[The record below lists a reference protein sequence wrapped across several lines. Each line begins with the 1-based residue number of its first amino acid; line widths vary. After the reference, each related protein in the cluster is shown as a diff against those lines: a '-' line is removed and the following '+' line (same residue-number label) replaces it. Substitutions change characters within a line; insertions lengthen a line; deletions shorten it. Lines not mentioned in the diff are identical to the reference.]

1 MVLPGETT
9 LTVALLLCYP
19 SDVFIETGTSDG
31 NGVQIALDAGFR
43 KIFSIEI
50 DSRKVLA
57 AQQRFSELIQKGIVS
72 IIEGDSVNILP
83 QIINNIGQLR
93 ATFWLD
99 AHWDNGPQGVKRC
112 PLYDELESI
121 KSHKRNDHNIL
132 IDDRRIFG
140 IPGSNWG
147 EGISEQAIISLCF
160 TINKLYNKQLHDGVV
175 PDDIICFSVP
185 DKTHYIID
193 AGAHRGDA
201 SDMFLAKYPDAHI
214 IAFEPSSSLYRDLSI
229 KYNKQCRVNIS
240 QLAIAERNGYFD
252 FISDSPYSQG
262 GTISKIHNLGI
273 SSWNPTSYETHLVKA
288 VSLSEIICAMNRM
301 SMPII
306 IKLDIESAEYPVLQ
320 SLLSSRALCR
330 NITSIY
336 CEFHSKYM
344 DVDNIYYYQQL
355 EKIFAAICINY
366 DVNLYLW
373 Q

>member
-1 MVLPGETT
+1 MVLPGQTT

-31 NGVQIALDAGFR
+31 NGVQIALDAGFL

-50 DSRKVLA
+50 DPHKVLA
-57 AQQRFSELIQKGIVS
+57 AQERFAKEIKKGIVS

-83 QIINNIGQLR
+83 QIVNNIGPLK

-99 AHWDNGPQGVKRC
+99 AHWDNGPQGAKRC
-112 PLYDELESI
+112 PLYDELEAI
-121 KSHKRNDHNIL
+121 KFHQRNDHNIL

-175 PDDIICFSVP
+175 PEDIIGFSVP
-185 DKTHYIID
+185 DKSHYIID

-214 IAFEPSSSLYRDLSI
+214 IAFEPSSTLYRDLSV
-229 KYNKQCRVNIS
+229 KYNKQSRMSIS
-240 QLAIAERNGYFD
+240 QLAIADRNGCFD
-252 FISDSPYSQG
+252 FISHSPYSQG
-262 GTISKIHNLGI
+262 GAISKIHNLGI
-273 SSWNPTSYETHLVKA
+273 SSWDPTAYETYLVKA
-288 VSLSEIICAMNRM
+288 VSLSEIIKAMNRM
-301 SMPII
+301 SVPIV
-306 IKLDIESAEYPVLQ
+306 IKLDIVSAEYPVLQ
-320 SLLSSRALCR
+320 SILSSRALCR

-344 DVDNIYYYQQL
+344 DVDNICYYQHL
-355 EKIFAAICINY
+355 EKIFATICINY

-373 Q
+373 H